1 MNEMAALQPIPQPY
15 PPQQKAAENMI
26 TTFQEGHTMYTLFR
40 APLQSGKTGTYQ
52 YLIRMMLANGM
63 IDQAYI
69 VCGSNETQLLSQV
82 NRDVIDWHGAHALN
96 RRVHVIFRQYFK
108 SVTMITRRVLIVND
122 ESHMDC
128 EKDQQLHRF
137 LHRHQLTMAGTTPFM
152 QNNKIFM
159 VSVSATPFAEE
170 AVMIHGDSLP
180 KAMVRLE
187 VDPNQYYGPMDY
199 YRDGLLRETYSVLTE
214 EGASRFMSEVRGFF
228 EKKKYVIVR
237 IRENAIHKRQMKRQM
252 KCQNLSR
259 EVLVNGQLALTEPEG
274 VLQLLK
280 QIVANTPD
288 ARILRFTSQYN
299 NKDQQIVVS
308 RVDANAHFEKYHRRI
323 PSLDEAPHVPTI
335 VLLDGRLRCGK
346 RVHKEH
352 IGMAWDTAC
361 QSQTDVI
368 LQGLLGRMCGYR
380 GNGYE
385 QVPLSKEN
393 RPVIYTNHAL
403 FQKERNATIELSDLE
418 RFEAIQ
424 ANWAGIGVDEDGKP
438 LIVPRFVNHLRRVNL
453 EKNMYRA
460 QGGTEVHQCAPV
472 RFQLG
477 AHAIERLTENL
488 TDGELRRL
496 CWEGFVP
503 RLVELIDTNEKMT
516 LLQKAEIRDWVEGH
530 DAKSCHV
537 RRYTA
542 NTHNGYYQMAQAYHN
557 QTGVEKD
564 RISDGHFL
572 TFCTVFQGFPG
583 KDGLQDPAGTVY
595 VSIYTEATGLF
606 HVISL
611 PSRVAPHDGN
621 THFIRG
627 LVPTEEE
634 EKLPLSSVV
643 VAAAKYGFT
652 PEIEWSPAEFETQ
665 MDYFIQVSQTGIGY
679 FGQKFTSVGNKNG
692 FHLSRDAYG
701 KDLSVLRMIIQRLE
715 ATHGVRIHYIRP
727 RGAETMTHILLRSIE
742 WS

>member
-1 MNEMAALQPIPQPY
+1 MAAVHNLLEPY
-15 PPQQKAAENMI
+15 PLQQEAAETMMA
-26 TTFQEGHTMYTLFR
+26 TFQEGHIMYSLFR

-52 YLIRMMLANGM
+52 YLIRMMLAMGM

-69 VCGSNETQLLSQV
+69 VCGSNETELLSQV
-82 NRDVIDWHGAHALN
+82 NRDVIDWHGADALN

-108 SVTMITRRVLIVND
+108 TVNMVTRRVLIVND

-152 QNNKIFM
+152 KENKIYM

-180 KAMVRLE
+180 KAMIRLE
-187 VDPNQYYGPMDY
+187 VNPDEYYGPMNY
-199 YRDGLLRETYSVLTE
+199 HRDGLLRETYSVLAE
-214 EGASRFMSEVRGFF
+214 EGKTRFRNEIQDVF
-228 EKKKYVIVR
+228 EMGKYVIVR
-237 IRENAIHKRQMKRQM
+237 IRESAIHNRQMKRQG
-252 KCQNLSR
+252 LSQ
-259 EVLVNGQLALTEPEG
+259 EALANGQLPPTEPEMI
-274 VLQLLK
+274 LQLLK
-280 QIVANTPD
+280 EIVANTPG

-299 NKDQQIVVS
+299 KKDQQITVS
-308 RVDANAHFEKYHRRI
+308 RREADAHFEKYHRRI
-323 PSLDEAPHVPTI
+323 PSLDEAPLVPTI

-346 RVHKEH
+346 RVHKAY

-385 QVPLSKEN
+385 QVPLSRED
-393 RPVIYTNHAL
+393 RPVIYTNRAL
-403 FQKERNATIELSDLE
+403 FHKEHDATIELSDLE
-418 RFEAIQ
+418 RFEAVQ
-424 ANWAGIGVDEDGKP
+424 SNWEGLGADEDGKP
-438 LIVPRFVNHLRRVNL
+438 LIVPRFVNHLHRVNL
-453 EKNMYRA
+453 ERHMYRA
-460 QGGTEVHQCAPV
+460 QGGTLVHQCAPI
-472 RFQLG
+472 RFQLS
-477 AHAIERLTENL
+477 ARATERLTENL

-503 RLVELIDTNEKMT
+503 RLPELIDINENMT
-516 LLQKAEIRDWVEGH
+516 LLQKVEIRDWVERH
-530 DAKSCHV
+530 DARSCHV

-542 NTHNGYYQMAQAYHN
+542 NTRNGYYQMAQAYRK

-564 RISDGHFL
+564 RISDGHFI
-572 TFCTVFQGFPG
+572 TFCAVFQGFPG
-583 KDGLQDPAGTVY
+583 QDDLRDPVGTVY
-595 VSIYTEATGLF
+595 ASIYTEAEGLF
-606 HVISL
+606 HVITL
-611 PSRVAPHDGN
+611 PSRVAPHDGK

-627 LVPTEEE
+627 LVLDE
-634 EKLPLSSVV
+634 EKASLPPVM

-665 MDYFIQVSQTGIGY
+665 LDYFIQIAQLGIGH

-692 FHLSRDAYG
+692 FHLLREAYG
-701 KDLSVLRMIIQRLE
+701 NDLSVLHMIIERLE
-715 ATHGVRIHYIRP
+715 ATHGVRIQCFRP
-727 RGAETMTHILLRSIE
+727 KGAETVTHILIRSIE